1 MTEPP
6 DKFARLVA
14 LVSALP
20 PDRMAAL
27 LREVSEAA
35 PRMGRPPKGATS
47 ASRSVTVRLT
57 PEQFFHA
64 RARADALGLDGVSE
78 FMRELVANDLREK
91 GEG

>member
-1 MTEPP
+1 VTEPS

-27 LREVSEAA
+27 LREVSRPRLGWAA
-35 PRMGRPPKGATS
+35 PEGRNVCVPERDRAPHS
-47 ASRSVTVRLT
+47 
-57 PEQFFHA
+57 EQFFHA

>member
-1 MTEPP
+1 
-6 DKFARLVA
+6 
-14 LVSALP
+14 
-20 PDRMAAL
+20 
-27 LREVSEAA
+27 
-35 PRMGRPPKGATS
+35 
-47 ASRSVTVRLT
+47 VTVRLT